1 MNQANQP
8 KLSKP
13 NKPSFTGYE
22 VFVIAIL
29 AFLQFTVILDFMV
42 MSPLGAILMPQL
54 NITPSQFGWAV
65 SVYAF
70 SAATSGLLAA
80 GFADKFDRKKLLIFF
95 YTGFLIG
102 TALCAM
108 ATNYHFLLAARIVTG
123 LFGGVIGSVG
133 MAIITDLFTIERRG
147 RVMGFVQM
155 AFGVSQVLGLPIGL
169 VLANKFGWHS
179 PFWMIAG
186 VGVIPGIIIALRM
199 KPVTAHLRLQ
209 HDRSAFEH
217 MGKTVANSNYI
228 LAFLTTTLLATGGFM
243 LMPFGSAFSVHNL
256 GLTQQDLPVLYGVS
270 GVFSFVFGPLAGFLS
285 DKVGKY
291 KVFVGGT
298 ILTMIV
304 VAIYTNL
311 GITPLATVIAVNVLL
326 FAGIMARMIS
336 STAMISAIPQPQDRG
351 AFMSINSSVQQL
363 SGGLAAA
370 LAGMVITEAPDGKLL
385 HYSTLGIIV
394 MASMLS
400 CMIMMY
406 FINRQVNRKLQKAN
420 APKPAQ
426 EIMEEAFIIE

>member
-1 MNQANQP
+1 MN
-8 KLSKP
+8 STKP
-13 NKPSFTGYE
+13 TKAPKPSFTGYE

-42 MSPLGAILMPQL
+42 MSPLGAILMPTL
-54 NITPSQFGWAV
+54 KISPSQFGWAV

-70 SAATSGLLAA
+70 SACISGMLAA

-95 YTGFLIG
+95 YVGFLIG
-102 TALCAM
+102 TALCAI
-108 ATNYHFLLAARIVTG
+108 ATTYHFLLAARIVTG

-133 MAIITDLFTIERRG
+133 MAIITDLFSIERRG

-169 VLANKFGWHS
+169 VLANHFGWHA

-186 VGVIPGIIIALRM
+186 VGLIPGIIILLYM
-199 KPVTAHLRLQ
+199 KPVTAHLKLQ
-209 HDRSAFEH
+209 HDRNPFEH
-217 MGKTVANSNYI
+217 LGKTIANSNYI

-243 LMPFGSAFSVHNL
+243 LMPFGSAFSIHNL
-256 GLTQQDLPVLYGVS
+256 GLTQEDLPALYGIS
-270 GVFSFVFGPLAGFLS
+270 GLFSFIFGPLAGFLS
-285 DKVGKY
+285 DKLGKY
-291 KVFVGGT
+291 KVFVAGT
-298 ILTMIV
+298 VLTMIV

-311 GITPLATVIAVNVLL
+311 GVTPLAMVIAINVTM
-326 FAGIMARMIS
+326 FAGIMARMVS
-336 STAMISAIPQPQDRG
+336 STALISAIPQQNDRG

-370 LAGMVITEAPDGKLL
+370 LAGMVIAEGPDKKLL
-385 HYSTLGIIV
+385 HYGTLGIIV
-394 MASMLS
+394 MASMTG

-406 FINRQVNRKLQKAN
+406 FINKQVGHKFGKAAI
-420 APKPAQ
+420 APQQSAK
-426 EIMEEAFIIE
+426 EKEMEEAFIIE

>member
-1 MNQANQP
+1 MN
-8 KLSKP
+8 STKP
-13 NKPSFTGYE
+13 TKASKPSFSGYE

-42 MSPLGAILMPQL
+42 MSPLGAMLMPQL
-54 NITPSQFGWAV
+54 KITPSQFGWAV

-70 SAATSGLLAA
+70 SACVSGLLAA

-95 YTGFLIG
+95 YVGFLIG
-102 TALCAM
+102 TALCAI
-108 ATNYHFLLAARIVTG
+108 ANTYHFLLAARIVTG

-133 MAIITDLFTIERRG
+133 MAIITDLFSIERRG

-169 VLANKFGWHS
+169 VLANKFGWHA

-186 VGVIPGIIIALRM
+186 VGVIPGIIIALYM
-199 KPVTAHLRLQ
+199 KPVTAHLKLQ
-209 HDRSAFEH
+209 HDRNAFEH
-217 MGKTVANSNYI
+217 LGKTVGNSNYL

-243 LMPFGSAFSVHNL
+243 LMPFGSAFSIHNL
-256 GLTQQDLPVLYGVS
+256 GLTQEDLPVLYGVS
-270 GVFSFVFGPLAGFLS
+270 GLFSFIFGPLVGFLS
-285 DKVGKY
+285 DKLGKY
-291 KVFVGGT
+291 KIFVAGT
-298 ILTMIV
+298 LLTMII

-311 GITPLATVIAVNVLL
+311 GITPLATVIAINVTM
-326 FAGIMARMIS
+326 FAGIMARMVS
-336 STAMISAIPQPQDRG
+336 STALISAIPQPMDRG

-370 LAGMVITEAPDGKLL
+370 LAGMVIAEGPDKKLL

-394 MASMLS
+394 MASMAA

-406 FINRQVNRKLQKAN
+406 FINKQVGHKFGKAAI
-420 APKPAQ
+420 APQPAK
-426 EIMEEAFIIE
+426 EEVEAFVIE